1 MKFKANFQYKAN
13 NFQMDD
19 CQIEKVVDLSAGE
32 FAALTVTPLRDHSAV
47 ADNRSCMFSEG
58 GVMHCLLALE
68 QGGRDGLLIESEG
81 YNYPRYA
88 AFVPGIRDIVNAE
101 MDRAADYIIQHGI
114 GRTESGSW
122 CVYFEELEE
131 HLGLNVQTGN
141 GLDSMLRA
149 ALKRRPEVAAV
160 DMHDGCI
167 EMEYS
172 PEYRQQL
179 NSNSEREPPE
189 LRLKDVMPLLK
200 GGGMTFLCHEDA
212 EISVLAE
219 NLRLLSVSGQQ
230 DHEALLNA
238 RVSEICPAPEGVE
251 VGLTGVEPEE
261 LVRFKEDCEAFQ
273 QAEQAMGPTMG

>member
-1 MKFKANFQYKAN
+1 MRYKANFQYKPN

-32 FAALTVTPLRDHSAV
+32 FAALTVTPLRDHPAV
-47 ADNRSCMFSEG
+47 AANRSCMFSEN

-81 YNYPRYA
+81 YDYPRYA

-122 CVYFEELEE
+122 CVYFEELQEQ
-131 HLGLNVQTGN
+131 LGLTVWAGN

-149 ALKRRPEVAAV
+149 ALKRRSEVAAV

-167 EMEYS
+167 EMEY
-172 PEYRQQL
+172 RQQL
-179 NSNSEREPPE
+179 NSNSERELPE
-189 LRLKDVMPLLK
+189 LRLKEVMPLLK
-200 GGGMTFLCHEDA
+200 GGGMTFLCHEESDS
-212 EISVLAE
+212 SVLVE
-219 NLRLLSVSGQQ
+219 NLRLLTVSGQE
-230 DHEALLNA
+230 DYAALLNA
-238 RVSEICPAPEGVE
+238 RVSEICPSPEGVE
-251 VGLTGVEPEE
+251 VVLTGVAPEE
-261 LVRFKEDCEAFQ
+261 LVRFKDDCEAFQ
-273 QAEQAMGPTMG
+273 RAEQSMGPTMG